1 MSMFFPFMGIVT
13 ITVMYLNGVPDV
25 FLIPF
30 AILIASIGIIDVL
43 DDIKIRLTEIRD
55 KIKDVDKVVL

>member
-1 MSMFFPFMGIVT
+1 MGIVT